1 MISDVFFEDFG
12 EQCDRFMMKIQNI
25 KHLASIHFRDQ
36 IQEFELVG
44 ITKQSAYQGN
54 STRSTL

>member
-1 MISDVFFEDFG
+1 MITDVFFEDFG
-12 EQCDRFMMKIQNI
+12 EQCDRSMMKIQNI

-44 ITKQSAYQGN
+44 KTKQSAYQGN
-54 STRSTL
+54 SSRSSL